1 MSFLGRGSYFAA
13 AAAGVASAFYIFE
26 PEFKEM
32 KRQRDSPAPAAAAS
46 APTHSAAACTCAQ
59 SAAAGRWQE
68 LTSRDGKVYWM
79 NLDTGTFRALFVQ
92 RGGIQFV
99 KCVLVLL
106 RLMTHVTPLVVTSF
120 QAKAAG
126 PSRQHDVPPVSLQR
140 CDELSGCESVATQK
154 Q

>member
-13 AAAGVASAFYIFE
+13 AVAGVASAFYIFE

-32 KRQRDSPAPAAAAS
+32 KRQRDSSAPA
-46 APTHSAAACTCAQ
+46 HSAAASTSAP

-92 RGGIQFV
+92 RGRIQFV
-99 KCVLVLL
+99 KCGLVLL
-106 RLMTHVTPLVVTSF
+106 QLMTHVTPLVVTSF

-126 PSRQHDVPPVSLQR
+126 PSPHNEALLAAPAERS
-140 CDELSGCESVATQK
+140 
-154 Q
+154 